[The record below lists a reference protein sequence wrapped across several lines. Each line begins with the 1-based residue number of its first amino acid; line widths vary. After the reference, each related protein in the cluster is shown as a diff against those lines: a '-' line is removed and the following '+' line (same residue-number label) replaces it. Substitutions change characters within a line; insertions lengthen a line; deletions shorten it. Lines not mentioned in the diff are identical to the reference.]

1 MSKSI
6 NIWSSQDGF
15 FATLKDGKELSK
27 EIDTI
32 TLQLVESVLEE
43 LKSASYDELMDWLD
57 TCTLN
62 ELIMFVDYFIDDH
75 RLFEVTKIEISR
87 R

>member
-1 MSKSI
+1 MGKI
-6 NIWSSQDGF
+6 NIWSGQDGF
-15 FATLKDGKELSK
+15 FATLKDGKELSN

-32 TLQLVESVLEE
+32 TLQLVESVLSE

-62 ELIMFVDYFIDDH
+62 ELIMFLDYFIDDE
-75 RLFEVTKIEISR
+75 RLYGVTKVEIMR

>member
-1 MSKSI
+1 MSKI
-6 NIWSSQDGF
+6 NIWSGQDGF
-15 FATLKDGKELSK
+15 FATLKDSKELTK
-27 EIDTI
+27 EIDSV
-32 TLQLVESVLEE
+32 TLELVKSVLDS
-43 LKSASYDELMDWLD
+43 LKSMSYDELVDWLD

-75 RLFEVTKIEISR
+75 RLFEVTKLEIIR

>member
-1 MSKSI
+1 MGNI
-6 NIWSSQDGF
+6 NIWSGQDGF
-15 FATLKDGKELSK
+15 FATLKDGKELSN

-43 LKSASYDELMDWLD
+43 LKMASYDELMDWLD

-62 ELIMFVDYFIDDH
+62 ELIMFLDYFIDDE
-75 RLFEVTKIEISR
+75 RLYGVTKVEIMR

>member
-1 MSKSI
+1 MSKI
-6 NIWSSQDGF
+6 NIWSGQDGI
-15 FATLKDGKELSK
+15 FATLKSANELI
-27 EIDTI
+27 EEFDTI
-32 TLQLVESVLEE
+32 TLQLVESVLSG

-62 ELIMFVDYFIDDH
+62 ELIMFLDYFIDDH
-75 RLFEVTKIEISR
+75 RLYEVTKIEIMR

>member
-1 MSKSI
+1 MSKI
-6 NIWSSQDGF
+6 NIWSGQDGF
-15 FATLKDGKELSK
+15 FATLKDGKELTK

-62 ELIMFVDYFIDDH
+62 ELIMFLDYFMDDE
-75 RLFEVTKIEISR
+75 RLYGVTRVEIMR

>member
-1 MSKSI
+1 MGKI
-6 NIWSSQDGF
+6 NIWSGQDGF
-15 FATLKDGKELSK
+15 FATLKDGKELSN

-43 LKSASYDELMDWLD
+43 LKMASYDELMDWLD

-62 ELIMFVDYFIDDH
+62 ELIMFLDYFIDDE
-75 RLFEVTKIEISR
+75 RLYGVTKVEIMR

>member
-1 MSKSI
+1 MSKI
-6 NIWSSQDGF
+6 NIWSGQDGF
-15 FATLKDGKELSK
+15 FATLKDGKELSQ

-32 TLQLVESVLEE
+32 TLQLVESVLSE

-62 ELIMFVDYFIDDH
+62 ELIMFLDYFIDDE
-75 RLFEVTKIEISR
+75 RLYGVTKVEIMR

>member
-1 MSKSI
+1 MSKI
-6 NIWSSQDGF
+6 NIWSGQDGI
-15 FATLKDGKELSK
+15 FATLKSANELSQ

-32 TLQLVESVLEE
+32 TLQLVESVLNE
-43 LKSASYDELMDWLD
+43 LKSASYDELCDWLD

-62 ELIMFVDYFIDDH
+62 ELIMFLDYFIDDH
-75 RLFEVTKIEISR
+75 RLYEVTKIEIMR

>member
-1 MSKSI
+1 MSKI
-6 NIWSSQDGF
+6 NIWSGQDGI
-15 FATLKDGKELSK
+15 FATLKSANELSQ

-32 TLQLVESVLEE
+32 TLQLVESVLEG
-43 LKSASYDELMDWLD
+43 LKSASYDELCDWLD

-62 ELIMFVDYFIDDH
+62 ELIMFLDYFIDDH
-75 RLFEVTKIEISR
+75 RLYEVTKIEIMR

>member
-1 MSKSI
+1 MSKI
-6 NIWSSQDGF
+6 NIWSGQDGF
-15 FATLKDGKELSK
+15 FATLKDGKELTK

-32 TLQLVESVLEE
+32 TLQLVESVVSE
-43 LKSASYDELMDWLD
+43 LKMASYDELVDWLD
-57 TCTLN
+57 TYTLN

-75 RLFEVTKIEISR
+75 RLFEVTKIEIMR

>member
-1 MSKSI
+1 MGKI

-15 FATLKDGKELSK
+15 FATLKDGKELSN

-32 TLQLVESVLEE
+32 TLELVKSVLGE

-62 ELIMFVDYFIDDH
+62 ELIMFLDYFIDDE
-75 RLFEVTKIEISR
+75 RLYGVTKVEIMR

>member
-1 MSKSI
+1 MGKI
-6 NIWSSQDGF
+6 NIWSGQDGF
-15 FATLKDGKELSK
+15 FATLKDGKELSN

-32 TLQLVESVLEE
+32 TLELIESVLEE
-43 LKSASYDELMDWLD
+43 LKSASYDELCDWLD

-62 ELIMFVDYFIDDH
+62 ELIMFLDYFIDDD
-75 RLFEVTKIEISR
+75 RLYGVTKVEIMR

>member
-1 MSKSI
+1 MSKI
-6 NIWSSQDGF
+6 NIWSGEDGF
-15 FATLKDGKELSK
+15 FATLKDGKELTK

-32 TLQLVESVLEE
+32 TLQLVESVVSE
-43 LKSASYDELMDWLD
+43 LKMASYDELMDWLD

-75 RLFEVTKIEISR
+75 RLFEVTKIEIMR

>member
-1 MSKSI
+1 MSKI
-6 NIWSSQDGF
+6 NIWSGQDGF
-15 FATLKDGKELSK
+15 FATLKDGKELSN

-62 ELIMFVDYFIDDH
+62 ELIMFLDYFIDDE
-75 RLFEVTKIEISR
+75 RLYGVTKVEIMR